1 MRDRLRLGLVGHPV
15 AHSLSPTLHA
25 AAARAVGHPDADAP
39 DLYRLFDRGLAELD
53 PFMAHEARALT
64 GFNVTVPAKVAINE
78 AIEALPDGDFFDQI
92 AEDLSNSDFT
102 AIEELLKFVPR
113 ENLIAY
119 LPEEK

>member
-1 MRDRLRLGLVGHPV
+1 M
-15 AHSLSPTLHA
+15 
-25 AAARAVGHPDADAP
+25 
-39 DLYRLFDRGLAELD
+39 
-53 PFMAHEARALT
+53 T
-64 GFNVTVPAKVAINE
+64 GFQSKRASAHDKLA
-78 AIEALPDGDFFDQI
+78 DGDLRDEVMNQI

>member
-1 MRDRLRLGLVGHPV
+1 M
-15 AHSLSPTLHA
+15 
-25 AAARAVGHPDADAP
+25 
-39 DLYRLFDRGLAELD
+39 
-53 PFMAHEARALT
+53 T
-64 GFNVTVPAKVAINE
+64 GFQSKRASAYAKLA
-78 AIEALPDGDFFDQI
+78 DGDLRDEVMNQI